1 VCSFDNAGANLRC
14 SCQDRST
21 GGKSAE
27 PAQEVNDMAD
37 MSKSRGGSRSGH
49 RGPSRGGYSGPS
61 SAPRTA
67 APARPQEPKVIELPD
82 SIALRDLAV
91 KINVSPINII
101 RELMQNGMMATINQ
115 QLDFDTAAIALA
127 AFGWEAKAIPILVE
141 SAIPDEIIITGGDGK
156 PKPRQATLKQRLL
169 AKEQAENAAGLMM
182 RPPVVTIMGH
192 VDHGKTSLLDA
203 IRKSNVA
210 EGEAGGITQHIGAY
224 MVDHGGKKVTF
235 LDTPGHEAFTQM
247 RARGAQVTDVAVLV
261 VAADDGVMPQTKEAV
276 AHAKAAQVPIVVA
289 VTKVDKSNANPLRV
303 KQEMMEI
310 GVVPDEFGGDTMFV
324 EVSARQKKGIDD
336 LLEGILLTAESLETI
351 KANPSKRA
359 VATVIEAELSKS
371 KGPMATVLVQNG
383 TLHVGDA
390 FVVGTVSGRVRAM
403 FDFRGQNVKKAAP
416 SVPVSITGMSDVPAA
431 GDVLEVVDDEKAAR
445 ALAAQNLAS
454 RGGSQG
460 AQRAVSLDQYFAMAK
475 ASKTKKLYLIVKSDS
490 QGSLPPIIESLNK
503 LNSSLNAEN
512 KDDEVRLD
520 IILQSTGAIT
530 ESDIELAIASGA
542 VVLGFEVTLDTA
554 ARKKAE
560 SNGIDVRLYDVIYK
574 LLEDVE
580 MAMKGMLAPK
590 IVERVIGSAEVKQ
603 VFRIPKIGAIAG
615 VSVRSGVAQRNVRA
629 RVLRG
634 GQPIHTGTV
643 GSLKRLTEDV
653 KEVRQG
659 YECGVAVDG
668 FTEYKPGDIIEFVVQ
683 EEQAR

>member
-1 VCSFDNAGANLRC
+1 
-14 SCQDRST
+14 
-21 GGKSAE
+21 
-27 PAQEVNDMAD
+27 M
-37 MSKSRGGSRSGH
+37 
-49 RGPSRGGYSGPS
+49 
-61 SAPRTA
+61 
-67 APARPQEPKVIELPD
+67 IELPS
-82 SIALRDLAV
+82 SIALRDLAA
-91 KINVSPINII
+91 KINISPINII

-115 QLDFDTAAIALA
+115 QLDFDTAAIALS
-127 AFGWEAKAIPILVE
+127 AFGWEAKSIPIVVE
-141 SAIPDEIIITGGDGK
+141 SSIPDEAATSTTDGK
-156 PKPRQATLKQRLL
+156 PKLRQTLKQRLL
-169 AKEQAENAAGLMM
+169 AKEQSENAAGLTI

-224 MVDHGGKKVTF
+224 MVDHDGMKVTF

-247 RARGAQVTDVAVLV
+247 RSRGAQVTDVAVLV

-289 VTKVDKSNANPLRV
+289 VTKVDKSNANPQRV

-310 GVVPDEFGGDTMFV
+310 GVVPDEYGGDTMFV

-351 KANPSKRA
+351 KANPSRRA

-390 FVVGTVSGRVRAM
+390 FVAGAVSGRVRAM
-403 FDFRGQNVKKAAP
+403 FDFRGQTVKKAGP

-431 GDVLEVVDDEKAAR
+431 GDVLEVVEDERAAR

-475 ASKTKKLYLIVKSDS
+475 ASKAKKLYLIVKADS
-490 QGSLPPIIESLNK
+490 QGSLPPIVESLNK
-503 LNSSLNAEN
+503 LNSSVNTDN
-512 KDDEVRLD
+512 KDDEVKLD
-520 IILQSTGAIT
+520 ILLQGTGAIT

-542 VVLGFEVTLDTA
+542 VVLGFEVTMDTA

-560 SNGIDVRLYDVIYK
+560 SSGIDVRLYEVIYK

-590 IVERVIGSAEVKQ
+590 IVEKIVGTAEVKQ
-603 VFRIPKIGAIAG
+603 VFRIPRIGAIAG
-615 VSVRSGVAQRNVRA
+615 VAVRTGVAQRGVRA
-629 RVLRG
+629 RVMRA
-634 GQPIHTGTV
+634 GQPVFTGTV
-643 GSLKRLTEDV
+643 GSLKRLQEDA

-659 YECGVAVDG
+659 FECGVGIDG
-668 FTEYKPGDIIEFVVQ
+668 FVEFKAGDMIEFIVE